1 MMNRASMSSGIG
13 AYAPRYMQKGGGVV
27 EEVYDEVN
35 SRTGAL
41 DDVQSGN
48 TFAGTALATPF
59 GNITLTAEQLAAL
72 PPDVRAAMLAA
83 GYQGG
88 ANTAANTKALPDYL
102 TIENGLVRIDPNA
115 SNLQFINFLND
126 LGLFSDKKYDGL
138 TDYEW
143 FVKATKDNP
152 SPWISQLF
160 NDPNKDFVVDDT
172 FATQTNYNETNL
184 ERFRRLA
191 NLINPASQ
199 SGGAFQ
205 ATARFLQD
213 KGQSLTGGVSGSG
226 TAGRQVFIGQRP
238 TGLGLDPNTGQPS
251 QQQPYYTQSDVLVDS
266 TEQPNLYTYNINPAT
281 GVGQFDPMVTTTTAN
296 PFDTPATSLSTSYT
310 APTTTTSFDSNVDF
324 SKVFADVVTP
334 DKVREFYRTY
344 LGRDPGPNE
353 YVMQFVQSGK
363 TLAEIE
369 QEIMNSPE
377 AKNFAIT
384 GVPVSSAEELAAIT
398 NERMAVTPEKV
409 RGFYQQYLGRDPGN
423 NEFVMG
429 WVNSGMSLADVEAQI
444 AASAEA
450 QNFATTG
457 VAAVTPTAPAVTLQ
471 SVQDL
476 YQKNLGRQGAEEYVM
491 NWVNS
496 GMSLADIDQAIQNS
510 PEGLAFA
517 SSVAGTASA
526 DTTTDTTQTVTG
538 TGTAP
543 ADTTTSVTT
552 PVDTTQTV
560 ADTTTQTVATT
571 NEDGVPVGPTGLTST
586 QAALQA
592 IEEKNAAEAAAAAA
606 AAQSPANTF
615 TNILSTVQNPSSV
628 KKEEDKPRISFENM
642 YKTGFATG
650 GIVGLTDGMSLAA
663 NSGQGLESFLRSR
676 SKAAL
681 RRNLAKVAPQPTM
694 QTGIMPMAR

>member
-1 MMNRASMSSGIG
+1 MSSGIG
-13 AYAPRYMQKGGGVV
+13 AYAPRYMQVGGEAEKGPP
-27 EEVYDEVN
+27 
-35 SRTGAL
+35 SKSKTGAL
-41 DDVQSGN
+41 DVLQSGN
-48 TFAGTALATPF
+48 TFAGSGFAGPF
-59 GNITLTAEQLAAL
+59 GNITLTAEQLAAI
-72 PPDVRAAMLAA
+72 PAEQRAAMLAA
-83 GYQGG
+83 GNQGG
-88 ANTAANTKALPDYL
+88 ANTKALPNYL
-102 TIENGLVRIDPNA
+102 TLENGLVRIDPSATNI
-115 SNLQFINFLND
+115 QFINLLND
-126 LGLFSDKKYDGL
+126 LGFFSDQEYDGL

-143 FVKATKDNP
+143 FVQATKDQPNAT
-152 SPWISQLF
+152 WISQLF
-160 NDPNKDFVVDDT
+160 NDPNRDFEVDAD
-172 FATQTNYNETNL
+172 FKSKSNYNETNL

-199 SGGAFQ
+199 AGGAFQ

-226 TAGRQVFIGQRP
+226 TVGRQVFIGQRP

-266 TEQPNLYTYNINPAT
+266 TEQPNLYTYNINPDT
-281 GVGQFDPMVTTTTAN
+281 GVGQFDPMNVTTSAN
-296 PFDTPATSLSTSYT
+296 PYDTAATPLSTSYT
-310 APTTTTSFDSNVDF
+310 APTTTTDFTSDVNFSNI
-324 SKVFADVVTP
+324 FANVVTP
-334 DKVREFYRTY
+334 DKVREFYRMY
-344 LGRDPGPNE
+344 LGRDPGPNQ

-450 QNFATTG
+450 QNFAATG

-476 YQKNLGRQGAEEYVM
+476 YQKNLGRLGDEKYVM
-491 NWVNS
+491 DWVNS
-496 GMSLADIDQAIQNS
+496 GMSLAEIDEAIQNT

-517 SSVAGTASA
+517 SSVAGTAPA
-526 DTTTDTTQTVTG
+526 DTTVADTTQTT
-538 TGTAP
+538 
-543 ADTTTSVTT
+543 VTT
-552 PVDTTQTV
+552 P

-571 NEDGVPVGPTGLTST
+571 NEEGVPIGDTGMTTT

-592 IEEKNAAEAAAAAA
+592 IEEKNAAEAAAAA

-615 TNILSTVQNPSSV
+615 TNILSTVQNPSSVKV